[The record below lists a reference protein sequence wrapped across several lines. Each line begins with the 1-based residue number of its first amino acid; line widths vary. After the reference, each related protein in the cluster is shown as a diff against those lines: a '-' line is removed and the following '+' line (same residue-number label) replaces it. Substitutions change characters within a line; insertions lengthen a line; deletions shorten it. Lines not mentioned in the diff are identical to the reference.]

1 MDGSSQRCVALAVE
15 RRVEDRFPL
24 VAALGAGQRG
34 RSFGRAGRGENR
46 RIAAREDNGSDPLRI
61 ASFVAVAVALVFL
74 VHEIVDIVLLL
85 LMTTDRFGYLP
96 PYLLVGD
103 EAINYA
109 LALGWAVT
117 AIVATGFAAL
127 VAWLR
132 ARSRRSRTL
141 VRGGRS
147 STDQEAA

>member
-1 MDGSSQRCVALAVE
+1 VR
-15 RRVEDRFPL
+15 
-24 VAALGAGQRG
+24 
-34 RSFGRAGRGENR
+34 RGENQP
-46 RIAAREDNGSDPLRI
+46 IAAREVNGSDPLLI

-74 VHEIVDIVLLL
+74 IHEIVDIILLL

-96 PYLLVGD
+96 PYVLVGD
-103 EAINYA
+103 EALNYA

-117 AIVATGFAAL
+117 AVVAAGFAAL

-132 ARSRRSRTL
+132 ARSRRSPTL